1 MAIDI
6 RLPNINATSEVGQLT
21 QIRSYLYQFA
31 EQMRWALNTIDSG
44 NNSSVVDTATGRTYE
59 TAEPDDAEST
69 FNSIKSLIIKSA
81 DIVEAYYDKINARLE
96 GLYVAQSDFGTYINE
111 TAQQIESTSQL
122 IQQNYTDI
130 QKILSDIEVINEIV
144 ANAYIKSG
152 LLYYDENGVP
162 VYGLEIGQQNVV
174 DGEEAFDKFARFT
187 SDRMSFYDQNDTEVA
202 YISDYKLF
210 ITNAEVTGT
219 LTLGG
224 YRIDTSNGLTFKWV
238 GRV

>member
-44 NNSSVVDTATGRTYE
+44 NNSSVVDNSTGRTYE

-111 TAQQIESTSQL
+111 TAQQIESTSQS

-152 LLYYDENGVP
+152 LLYYDEDGVP

-174 DGEEAFDKFARFT
+174 DGEEVFDKFARFT

-238 GRV
+238 GRG

>member
-6 RLPNINATSEVGQLT
+6 RLPNINATTEVGQLT

-31 EQMRWALNTIDSG
+31 EQMRWALNTIESG

-69 FNSIKSLIIKSA
+69 FNSVKSLIIKSA
-81 DIVEAYYDKINARLE
+81 DIVEAYYDQINAKLE

-111 TAQQIESTSQL
+111 TAQQIEATSQS
-122 IQQNYTDI
+122 IQQNYTNI

-144 ANAYIKSG
+144 ANAYINSG
-152 LLYYDENGVP
+152 LLYYDEDGVP

-174 DGEEAFDKFARFT
+174 DGEEVFDKFARFT

-210 ITNAEVTGT
+210 ITNAEITGT

-224 YRIDTSNGLTFKWV
+224 YRIDTSNGLAFKWV
-238 GRV
+238 GRG